1 MRKKCFYLLLTIF
14 LITGLIYSR
23 AEFENNEQVK
33 QIKKKE
39 QIKKLALKKI
49 QVVYP
54 NGGEIWEKGNRYTIR
69 WTSQGIAENV
79 QILLKYG
86 PGSGGWYTIASS
98 ARNTGSYTFLLPTGN
113 LDGQYLYEE
122 PQQYTLYIM
131 TLDRT
136 ISDSSD
142 NRFSIVTKKTIRVLY
157 PNGGEKLE
165 RLHDYNVRWHSS
177 GQIDRVNISFK
188 NTDRNT
194 SIGLRSG
201 RNIRNTGSHRMKLD
215 ERLPLGN
222 YKIRVSAVGSNV
234 VDESDNTFEVV
245 LPKIDLACG
254 LLYFGKVTRKKNY
267 ILSGSVT
274 KSMKFEV
281 YVQNNGTEII
291 NRVPVMWA
299 LLQQPGN
306 IVVQQHEAGFGNVY
320 PERRYKTS
328 FEFKYSQAG
337 WTWAIIDRERKLKK
351 GRFTF
356 VFEVD
361 PRKELQEPAATRG
374 DNKIEVNF
382 EIKD

>member
-1 MRKKCFYLLLTIF
+1 MRKKCFYLLLTIL
-14 LITGLIYSR
+14 LITGLVYSR
-23 AEFENNEQVK
+23 AEFGKSEQVK
-33 QIKKKE
+33 QIKKVD
-39 QIKKLALKKI
+39 QKKTLAFKKI

-54 NGGEIWEKGNRYTIR
+54 NGGETWEKGNRYTIR
-69 WTSQGIAENV
+69 WTSQGIADNV

-86 PGSGGWYTIASS
+86 PGREGWYTIASS
-98 ARNTGSYTFLLPTGN
+98 VRNTGSYSFSLPTGN

-142 NRFSIVTKKTIRVLY
+142 NRFSIVTKSVIRVLY

-165 RLHDYNVRWHSS
+165 RLHEYNVRWHSS
-177 GQIDRVNISFK
+177 GQIDRVNIHFK
-188 NTDRNT
+188 NTDKNT

-201 RNIRNTGSHRMKLD
+201 RNIRNTGNHRMQIDK
-215 ERLPLGN
+215 RLPLGN
-222 YKIRVSAVGSNV
+222 YKIQVSASGSNV
-234 VDESDNTFEVV
+234 KDESDNTFEVV

-267 ILSGSVT
+267 ILSGKVT

-291 NRVPVMWA
+291 NRVPIMWA

-306 IVVQQHEAGFGNVY
+306 IVIEQHEAGFGNVY

-328 FEFKYSQAG
+328 FEFKYKEAG
-337 WTWAIIDRERKLKK
+337 WTWAIVDRDRKLKK
-351 GRFTF
+351 GRFSF

-361 PRKELQEPAATRG
+361 PRKELQEPQGTRT
-374 DNKIEVNF
+374 DNKIEVSF